1 MGYIW
6 LFEVHTIVQSLVKQK
21 LCSTFAAT
29 ASMTVEKAFFLL
41 NLNRQKTLVVSWSVK
56 LQTI

>member
-6 LFEVHTIVQSLVKQK
+6 LFEVQTIVQSLVKQK

-29 ASMTVEKAFFLL
+29 ASMIIEKAFFLL
-41 NLNRQKTLVVSWSVK
+41 NLNCEKTLIVSWSVK